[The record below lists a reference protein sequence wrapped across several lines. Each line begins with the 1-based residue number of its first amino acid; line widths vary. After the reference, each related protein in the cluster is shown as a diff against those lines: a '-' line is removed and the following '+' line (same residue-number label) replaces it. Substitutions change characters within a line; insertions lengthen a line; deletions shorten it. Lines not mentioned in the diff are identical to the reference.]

1 MKSINSGI
9 SLRALGY
16 LVALS
21 EERHFG
27 NAAKRCLV
35 SQPTLSAQV
44 KKLENLLGVQLVE
57 RSQRRV
63 MLTDVGE
70 QVVVRARRVLGEVGE
85 ICALTESRQDPLA
98 GVLRIGLIPSIGPYL
113 LPFAAPP
120 LRAELPALRLMLL
133 EYQPHELLS
142 RLDNGSIDMAILALP
157 VEINSLTVEPVYE
170 EEFVTVL
177 PADHVLSLRKQLKVA
192 DLDDHQVL
200 LLEDGHC
207 LRDQALEVCSS
218 IEIREP
224 RDFRATS
231 LETLRQMVAAGA
243 GLTLLP
249 ALAIAASRPD
259 SAVITRPFQAPGPYR
274 TVAGVW
280 RQTSARCYAM
290 REICRV
296 IRAAMREATP
306 GIRTV

>member
-27 NAAKRCLV
+27 RAAKRCLI

-44 KKLENLLGVQLVE
+44 KKLEDLLDVQLVE

-70 QVVVRARRVLGEVGE
+70 QVVARARRVLGEVGE
-85 ICALTESRQDPLA
+85 ICALAESRHDPLA
-98 GVLRIGLIPSIGPYL
+98 GVLRVGLIPTVGPYL
-113 LPFAAPP
+113 LPFAAPG
-120 LRAELPALRLMLL
+120 LRAELPALRLMLY
-133 EYQPHELLS
+133 EYQTHELLS
-142 RLDNGSIDMAILALP
+142 RLEKGSIDMTIVALP
-157 VEINSLTVEPVYE
+157 IESDGLTVEPIFD
-170 EEFVTVL
+170 EEFVAAL

-192 DLDDHQVL
+192 DLDDHQLL

-207 LRDQALEVCSS
+207 LRDQALEFCSR
-218 IEIREP
+218 IQVREP
-224 RDFRATS
+224 QDFRATS

-243 GLTLLP
+243 GMTLLP

-259 SAVITRPFQAPGPYR
+259 SAIITRPFRAPRPYR

-280 RQTSARCYAM
+280 RQTSARSYAM

-296 IRAAMREATP
+296 IRAAMRDATP